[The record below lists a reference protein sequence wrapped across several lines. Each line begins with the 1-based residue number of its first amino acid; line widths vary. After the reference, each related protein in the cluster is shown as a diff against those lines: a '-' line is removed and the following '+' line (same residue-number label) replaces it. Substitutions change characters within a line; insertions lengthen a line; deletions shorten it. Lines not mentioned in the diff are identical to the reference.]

1 MINLLSLDFKVFVR
15 KSDIFIRWQIVNQYY
30 TVVYCS
36 TLPNS
41 GHVPGKKSRTDFLYT
56 CHWIINTFGNEAI
69 WIHNLVGSADTYLN
83 WFVCSQKS
91 QKIQFSFDICLLDN
105 GQTCWQKLIARKYEQ
120 LKIHQQN
127 YSENSLTP
135 LHGSRKEKSV
145 APGSYL
151 NFDANCFIKWLPVL
165 GGLFG
170 SCANPNHVS
179 VEKW

>member
-1 MINLLSLDFKVFVR
+1 MHLQLKYNKTLWKTSIVQKLLSWSLMLMLSAKFQARAR
-15 KSDIFIRWQIVNQYY
+15 KKIQDRF
-30 TVVYCS
+30 
-36 TLPNS
+36 
-41 GHVPGKKSRTDFLYT
+41 FLYT

-69 WIHNLVGSADTYLN
+69 WIHNLVGSAATYLN